1 MALKA
6 NELIIL
12 SYINKFKKIDYI
24 EIQKEI
30 NEPLLQLSNVIYD
43 LYIRKYFYLTEDGR
57 GADVTD
63 LAKREPI
70 YVWNDWG
77 KDEQLE
83 YDGNKKYV
91 GKVNQFGLPNIETVD
106 ELYELLSLKG
116 VKRDA
121 YREFEICN
129 EEKIRRILA
138 PSKKLKERQKWIL
151 RNVLSKIELKDCVH
165 GFVKGKSI
173 VTNAKCHVQKK
184 EILCLDI
191 ADFFPSIKIR
201 EVVEVFKQ
209 LGYNKEVAEELGDLC
224 TFDGVLPQGAPTSPA
239 LSNII
244 FTIVDEQLI
253 SYSKR
258 NNLVYTRYADDIT
271 FSTNVGEIEK
281 HAEPIINII
290 SEYGYS
296 INVDKTHIMKDNY
309 RKMVTGLV
317 INESV
322 KVPKKFKKK
331 FKQEIYYCKKYG
343 ISQHLHAIGRDSAV
357 NFREYM
363 YGKAYF
369 IKMVEKE
376 LGEYYLGQLDEL
388 FSASYV

>member
-43 LYIRKYFYLTEDGR
+43 LYIRKYFYLTEDGM

-70 YVWNDWG
+70 YVWNDWV
-77 KDEQLE
+77 KDEQLD

-106 ELYELLSLKG
+106 EFYDVLDLKG

-121 YREFEICN
+121 YREFDIYN

-138 PSKKLKERQKWIL
+138 PSRKLKERQKWIL

-191 ADFFPSIKIR
+191 ADFFPSINIG
-201 EVVEVFKQ
+201 EVVDVFKQ
-209 LGYNKEVAEELGDLC
+209 LGYNKEVAEELADLC

-244 FTIVDEQLI
+244 FTVVDDKLI
-253 SYSKR
+253 SYSKK
-258 NNLVYTRYADDIT
+258 NNLVYTRYADDLT

-281 HAEPIINII
+281 HTEPIVNII
-290 SEYGYS
+290 NEYGYS
-296 INVDKTHIMKDNY
+296 INVEKTHIMKDNY
-309 RKMVTGLV
+309 RKIVTGLV

-343 ISQHLHAIGRDSAV
+343 ISQHLHAIGRESAV

-388 FSASYV
+388 FSESYV